1 MPDFATV
8 PADVVS
14 ADETYLMHTYG
25 RLPVELVSA
34 KGAVLTDSTGKD
46 YLDFLGGI
54 GCASLGHCHPAVVA
68 AVRDQAE
75 RLWQVGNYFYIENR
89 NEAAQAISG
98 LLSAVTDESG
108 HVEGSTGTTW
118 RMFFGNSGAEANE
131 GAIKVARRWGEV
143 KLDGA
148 AGIVSAHKSFHG
160 RTLATLAATGQ
171 DVFHKS
177 FQPLPAGF
185 ASVDL
190 NDIDALREAVENPA
204 PSCGPVCAVMLEC
217 VQGEGGVWPATYDY
231 LRAVSD
237 LCHEKGIL
245 LVI

>member
-14 ADETYLMHTYG
+14 AGVTYLMHTYG
-25 RLPVELVSA
+25 RLPVEFVSA

-75 RLWQVGNYFYIENR
+75 KLWQVGNYFYIENR

-98 LLSAVTDESG
+98 LLSTVTDESG

-118 RMFFGNSGAEANE
+118 RTGN
-131 GAIKVARRWGEV
+131 
-143 KLDGA
+143 
-148 AGIVSAHKSFHG
+148 
-160 RTLATLAATGQ
+160 
-171 DVFHKS
+171 
-177 FQPLPAGF
+177 
-185 ASVDL
+185 
-190 NDIDALREAVENPA
+190 
-204 PSCGPVCAVMLEC
+204 
-217 VQGEGGVWPATYDY
+217 
-231 LRAVSD
+231 
-237 LCHEKGIL
+237 
-245 LVI
+245 

>member
-75 RLWQVGNYFYIENR
+75 RL
-89 NEAAQAISG
+89 
-98 LLSAVTDESG
+98 
-108 HVEGSTGTTW
+108 
-118 RMFFGNSGAEANE
+118 
-131 GAIKVARRWGEV
+131 
-143 KLDGA
+143 
-148 AGIVSAHKSFHG
+148 
-160 RTLATLAATGQ
+160 
-171 DVFHKS
+171 
-177 FQPLPAGF
+177 
-185 ASVDL
+185 
-190 NDIDALREAVENPA
+190 
-204 PSCGPVCAVMLEC
+204 
-217 VQGEGGVWPATYDY
+217 
-231 LRAVSD
+231 
-237 LCHEKGIL
+237 
-245 LVI
+245 